1 MCYQAT
7 PAAHEPLIQGDG
19 KLVPAT
25 GTPKTSSAVG
35 PTTLNQEEEEI
46 CIDSLRV
53 GRCRDPGIGSLID
66 LSKISPELAGEKTNG
81 IAIAWSSRALN
92 EKPR

>member
-1 MCYQAT
+1 MSKLLNNV
-7 PAAHEPLIQGDG
+7 PAEDVLPGNTGADEALIQGDG

-66 LSKISPELAGEKTNG
+66 LSKISPE
-81 IAIAWSSRALN
+81 
-92 EKPR
+92 